1 MINILKAELFR
12 LKKSKTYW
20 VIFII
25 NAALVILGCLMI
37 LGVEAFLKSLGEGS
51 ILEML
56 GLTVS
61 ATAMLSEF
69 AAFSSDSAVL
79 AIVCSAIF
87 LSREFTQGTMRNAV
101 LANKSRNELFFA
113 YFIIAM
119 IIGVS
124 YFVTAFVLM
133 LVLYGTMLGFG
144 VESAAGAAT
153 NVFTYFALGLLSTL
167 VAETCVCMFLFL
179 TRKQS
184 LTIVLPLLICLLAP
198 SLISSLIELLL
209 SGVMMAG
216 NNISETALQCIPLYN
231 FSTLNPANPSGLNVG
246 MIALYDVLFAGAFFA
261 AAFFPF
267 QKADLK

>member
-25 NAALVILGCLMI
+25 NAALEILGCVLI
-37 LGVEAFLKSLGEGS
+37 LGIEAFLKSLGEGS
-51 ILEML
+51 LLEML

-69 AAFSSDSAVL
+69 AAFSSDTSVL

-119 IIGVS
+119 LIGVS

-133 LVLYGTMLGFG
+133 LALYGAMLGFG
-144 VESAAGAAT
+144 AESAASAAT
-153 NVFTYFALGLLSTL
+153 NVFTYFALGLLSVL
-167 VAETCVCMFLFL
+167 VVETCVCLFLFS

-198 SLISSLIELLL
+198 SLISSLIELIL
-209 SGVMMAG
+209 SGVMMSG
-216 NNISETALQCIPLYN
+216 NNISETALQCIPFYN
-231 FSTLNPANPSGLNVG
+231 FNTLNPSNPSGLNVG
-246 MIALYDVLFAGAFFA
+246 MIALYDVILAGAFFA